1 MLLIN
6 AQRFLYL
13 LRIYFICEVKNV
25 GQKVLTMTDREEI
38 YKGWERGDSAM
49 DIAYRL
55 GISLTT
61 VYNELRRG
69 QTEEFNQETM
79 RWGYDP
85 EKGAQAYM
93 DNIKKRGNRA
103 KRAEAKANE

>member
-1 MLLIN
+1 MG
-6 AQRFLYL
+6 QR
-13 LRIYFICEVKNV
+13 
-25 GQKVLTMTDREEI
+25 VLTMDDREEI
-38 YKGWERGDSAM
+38 FKGWERGDSAM

-55 GISLTT
+55 GISMTT

-85 EKGAQAYM
+85 EKGKQAYM
-93 DNIKKRGNRA
+93 ENIKKRGNRA
-103 KRAEAKANE
+103 PRERAEANER